1 MQKSKNKDQEKSSS
15 GKSQPKQ
22 HFKVF
27 QNMNME
33 TLTNKPVGSGQ
44 FYSGRLMLVE
54 DQKRFTFIQKK
65 PRGKRNILIRRT
77 EHMSILVNQK
87 GEFSGRLHFET
98 LDKNFSRVFMTE
110 ARAII
115 AAAEEYQ
122 KGVHYAE
129 TE

>member
-1 MQKSKNKDQEKSSS
+1 MQKSKNKDQGKSSS

-22 HFKVF
+22 LFKVF

-44 FYSGRLMLVE
+44 FYSGRLMLVA

-129 TE
+129 TK